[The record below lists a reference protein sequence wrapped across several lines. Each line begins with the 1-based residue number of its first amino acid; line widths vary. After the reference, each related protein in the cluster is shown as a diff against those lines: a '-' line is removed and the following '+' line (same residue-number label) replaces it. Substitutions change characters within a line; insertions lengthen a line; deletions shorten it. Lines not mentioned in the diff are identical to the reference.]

1 MDTLQNS
8 LNSSINK
15 VKSFTYPKLYTGVE
29 WYIGFYAFDPSK
41 NTMRRKRIKLNHI
54 EKIGDRRKY
63 ADGLIRRLVAN
74 LENGWNPWIE
84 AENEKA
90 YKTFSEACDLYYFR
104 YLFLIFGNRLIIS
117 LKRKSVLIYL

>member
-41 NTMRRKRIKLNHI
+41 KHYAQKKNQI
-54 EKIGDRRKY
+54 ES
-63 ADGLIRRLVAN
+63 
-74 LENGWNPWIE
+74 
-84 AENEKA
+84 
-90 YKTFSEACDLYYFR
+90 F
-104 YLFLIFGNRLIIS
+104 
-117 LKRKSVLIYL
+117 